1 MTTYT
6 FEIDG
11 IDLPPPIDWQDLETE
26 LKRDFDKRTIS
37 VQYSTTATYGG
48 AGYAYLS
55 EKYAELGHCGEAA
68 VVITETC
75 GGVTTRVVTG
85 RIVLADCKW
94 SLDRCTVECSIVDDG
109 LGARIHNN
117 AKIAVSPTAAL
128 SKSLVSITPCV
139 PIALTAADTS
149 NADLTGTRRAFDWFD
164 AITHAIA
171 FITDG
176 TVSVE
181 SDWYTALPDGE
192 RYCFAVGSDLRTA
205 GTAVTRVSYTFEDLF
220 QELAKKYDLWM
231 HPADDGSGGAVLRIE
246 PGTTFFGDAG
256 TLDLGVNPKVVR
268 QLDRDRL
275 FATVKVGSS
284 EFIREMQT
292 ANPLPYISLLGF
304 TEEVMNFEGQCN
316 TDAELDLVTSWII
329 DPNILVKVTVGGDDG
344 WDDEM
349 FLIQYVG
356 STSRMRMAQ
365 YVTPG
370 TGAWLHNEAL
380 LNGVVL
386 SRYPL
391 RSAVGAQIGS
401 GDANSFLAINT
412 SQQTEA
418 KMAAEWAAPVGTI
431 LHPYVGMFDDD
442 YTSPAFDVS
451 NAWGNGTPQGL
462 PVSAADS
469 RFSPTVQGMY
479 SFNVSARWR
488 VYFMRHQSNTIPS
501 VRIGVRAR
509 VYDAFDNMLYEAV
522 QFGYWTTS
530 TLMFVIEDLF
540 SFSLVVDVT
549 NYVTFELF
557 ASRSLTTG
565 YPFPPSAEQG
575 TSAGLLPPGVAGVEL
590 EVMAGATAACTAQI
604 NAVRVEPS
612 VPDRIT
618 AYDLTKSITAQQ
630 WRGMVEGPAAAV
642 TFDTM
647 LGHVKTAKRRL
658 YGGSTEF
665 SIITT

>member
-1 MTTYT
+1 
-6 FEIDG
+6 
-11 IDLPPPIDWQDLETE
+11 
-26 LKRDFDKRTIS
+26 
-37 VQYSTTATYGG
+37 
-48 AGYAYLS
+48 
-55 EKYAELGHCGEAA
+55 
-68 VVITETC
+68 
-75 GGVTTRVVTG
+75 
-85 RIVLADCKW
+85 
-94 SLDRCTVECSIVDDG
+94 
-109 LGARIHNN
+109 
-117 AKIAVSPTAAL
+117 
-128 SKSLVSITPCV
+128 
-139 PIALTAADTS
+139 
-149 NADLTGTRRAFDWFD
+149 
-164 AITHAIA
+164 
-171 FITDG
+171 
-176 TVSVE
+176 
-181 SDWYTALPDGE
+181 
-192 RYCFAVGSDLRTA
+192 
-205 GTAVTRVSYTFEDLF
+205 
-220 QELAKKYDLWM
+220 
-231 HPADDGSGGAVLRIE
+231 
-246 PGTTFFGDAG
+246 
-256 TLDLGVNPKVVR
+256 
-268 QLDRDRL
+268 
-275 FATVKVGSS
+275 
-284 EFIREMQT
+284 
-292 ANPLPYISLLGF
+292 
-304 TEEVMNFEGQCN
+304 
-316 TDAELDLVTSWII
+316 
-329 DPNILVKVTVGGDDG
+329 
-344 WDDEM
+344 
-349 FLIQYVG
+349 
-356 STSRMRMAQ
+356 MAQ

-604 NAVRVEPS
+604 NAVRVEPY